1 MKMPWS
7 TSILAATLAGA
18 LLLAGAAPA
27 VADAAAE
34 APSPVVTSGKVSAP
48 AISNVVVV
56 GDAAGFSIDFDY
68 QQPLGGWSPV
78 ALGVYDGTSAQYPF
92 ATSTFTTHN
101 LGTNGHAG
109 TFTGVDDTLVPY
121 PDESGHVSRR
131 YAHSRSGPVTVMLF
145 AAERACDCSL
155 GLTFVAGATIAPTPP
170 VVKSLTVTPVPRLS
184 GTVKVGS
191 TLTVAPGAW
200 APAPVALA
208 YRWALDGVTVAGAT
222 KATFTL
228 PSSAAGKKVTA
239 SVTGTKTGHATVT
252 KTSPATAPVVRSLTG
267 TPVPKLSG
275 AVRVGSTL
283 TVTPGTWAPAPVV
296 LSYQWS
302 LNGVV
307 VAGAKGRTFVLP
319 ASAAG
324 KKATATVTGSKA
336 GYATVK
342 TTSAATM
349 PVSRTLTAA
358 PVPKLSGTVR
368 AGSTLTVTPGNW
380 APAPVA
386 LRYQWSLDGVA
397 VKGATTRTFAL
408 PASAVGKK
416 VTASVTGSRT
426 GYAAVTKTSSPTA
439 AVKPRA

>member
-18 LLLAGAAPA
+18 LVLAGAAPA
-27 VADAAAE
+27 VAGAAAE
-34 APSPVVTSGKVSAP
+34 APSPVVTSSQVSAP

-56 GDAAGFSIDFDY
+56 GDATGFSIDFDY
-68 QQPLGGWSPV
+68 EQPHDGWSPV
-78 ALGVYDGTSAQYPF
+78 ALGVYDGTSSQYPF

-109 TFTGVDDTLVPY
+109 TFTGVDDTVVPY
-121 PDESGHVSRR
+121 PDKIGHVSRS
-131 YAHSRSGPVTVMLF
+131 YVHSRSGPVTVMLF

-170 VVKSLTVTPVPRLS
+170 VVKALTVTPLPKLS

-191 TLTVAPGAW
+191 TLTVTPGAW

-228 PSSAAGKKVTA
+228 PPSAAGKKVTA
-239 SVTGTKTGHATVT
+239 SVSGTKTGYATVT
-252 KTSPATAPVVRSLTG
+252 KTSPATAPVARSLTG

-275 AVRVGSTL
+275 AVTVGSTL
-283 TVTPGTWAPAPVV
+283 TVTPGTWAPAPVA

-302 LNGVV
+302 VNGVV
-307 VAGAKGRTFVLP
+307 VAGARGRTFVLP

-324 KKATATVTGSKA
+324 KKVTATATSS
-336 GYATVK
+336 ATL
-342 TTSAATM
+342 
-349 PVSRTLTAA
+349 PVSRTLTAT

-368 AGSTLTVTPGNW
+368 AGSTLTVTPGSW

-386 LRYQWSLDGVA
+386 LRYQWSLNGV
-397 VKGATTRTFAL
+397 VMKGATTRTMTL

-416 VTASVTGSRT
+416 VTVSVTGSKT

>member
-1 MKMPWS
+1 M
-7 TSILAATLAGA
+7 AG
-18 LLLAGAAPA
+18 
-27 VADAAAE
+27 VAAE
-34 APSPVVTSGKVSAP
+34 APSSVVTSGQVSAP

-56 GDAAGFSIDFDY
+56 GDAEGFSIDFDY
-68 QQPLGGWSPV
+68 RQPLDGWSPV
-78 ALGVYDGTSAQYPF
+78 ALGVYGGTSSQYPF

-121 PDESGHVSRR
+121 PDKTGHVSRS

-155 GLTFVAGATIAPTPP
+155 GLTFVAGATIAPSPP
-170 VVKSLTVTPVPRLS
+170 VVKTLMETPVPKLS
-184 GTVKVGS
+184 GTVQVGS

-200 APAPVALA
+200 APAPVAFA
-208 YRWALDGVTVAGAT
+208 YRWALDGVTVSGAT
-222 KATFTL
+222 KPTFTL
-228 PSSAAGKKVTA
+228 PSSAADKRVTA
-239 SVTGTKTGHATVT
+239 SVTGTKTGYATVT
-252 KTSPATAPVVRSLTG
+252 KTSTATTPVVRSLTA

-275 AVRVGSTL
+275 SATVGSTL
-283 TVTPGTWAPAPVV
+283 TVTPGTWSPAPVA
-296 LSYQWS
+296 LSYRWS

-307 VAGAKGRTFVLP
+307 VAGAETRTFALP

-324 KKATATVTGSKA
+324 KKVTATVTGSKS
-336 GYATVK
+336 GYATVEA
-342 TTSAATM
+342 TSAATL
-349 PVSRTLTAA
+349 PVIRTLTAT

-368 AGSTLTVTPGNW
+368 AGSTLTVSPGNW

-386 LRYQWSLDGVA
+386 LRYQWSLNGVA

-416 VTASVTGSRT
+416 VTASVTGSKT